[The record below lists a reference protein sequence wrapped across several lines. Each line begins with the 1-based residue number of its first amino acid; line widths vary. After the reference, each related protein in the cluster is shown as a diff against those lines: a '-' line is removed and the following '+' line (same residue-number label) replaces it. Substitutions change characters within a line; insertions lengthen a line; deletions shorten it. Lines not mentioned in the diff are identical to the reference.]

1 VTEEITYV
9 DRNLERR
16 VDELGKSVEAAV
28 NAMMRK
34 HAATGQLM
42 SGATITALKQEALK
56 ALTQEFSRA
65 AQFTYNRLGNV
76 ESSACVA
83 MDVFCQKAEFV
94 IVHVL
99 KRLAPGVGLA
109 PVDIEP
115 HILQITDELKIKSH
129 HLLDDFSQGMLG
141 DEKLKKEPS
150 VSIVNTQTNSPGAI
164 QQVGSNFNQSAFNQN
179 HQSLVQEIDKAL
191 ASPQFAALKPEE
203 QLEVRDLADAVKLE
217 AEKAAPD
224 VGKLKRWGDK
234 LVKVS
239 EDVGLKV
246 VSGTIA
252 GLLLKMYTGG

>member
-1 VTEEITYV
+1 MGRLAIAICF
-9 DRNLERR
+9 
-16 VDELGKSVEAAV
+16 AALLS
-28 NAMMRK
+28 
-34 HAATGQLM
+34 TTFG
-42 SGATITALKQEALK
+42 S
-56 ALTQEFSRA
+56 A

-76 ESSACVA
+76 DSPACVA
-83 MDVFCQKAEFV
+83 MDVFCQKAEFM

-99 KRLAPGVGLA
+99 KRFAPGTGLA
-109 PVDIEP
+109 PIDIDP
-115 HILQITDELKIKSH
+115 HILQIGEELKINSH

-150 VSIVNTQTNSPGAI
+150 VSIVNTQTNSPGAV

-179 HQSLVQEIDKAL
+179 HQSLVQEIDNAL
-191 ASPQFAALKPEE
+191 ASPQFAALKPED

-217 AEKAAPD
+217 AEKGAPD
-224 VGKLKRWGDK
+224 GGKLKRWGDK

-252 GLLLKMYTGG
+252 GLLLKIYTG